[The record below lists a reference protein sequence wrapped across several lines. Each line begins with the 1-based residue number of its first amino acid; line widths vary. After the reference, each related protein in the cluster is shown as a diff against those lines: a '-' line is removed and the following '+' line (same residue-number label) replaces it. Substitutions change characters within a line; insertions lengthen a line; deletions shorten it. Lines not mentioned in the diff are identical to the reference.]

1 MTDPTVST
9 NEEDQTPEDQSW
21 VSTCF
26 SWLRRFGRKR
36 DGSQSLRESLEEVI
50 EEHDADGEAEPLVAE
65 ERTLL
70 LNLLE
75 FGERRVGDVV
85 VPLADIDAVEID
97 TSPEDLARLFTNV
110 MHSRLPVY
118 RDTLDDPVGMIHI
131 KDVLAAIVS
140 GKEARLRDMVREV
153 LFVPPSMPVIQLLIK
168 MRMTRVHMALVVDEY
183 GGTDGLA
190 TIEDLIEEI
199 VGEIEDEHDEIEG
212 PLLTLQKDGSFEADA
227 RVLIEELETQLG
239 VDLLPENR
247 DEDIDTLGGLVVS
260 LAGRVPVRGELI
272 DHPGGLELEV
282 IDADLRRVKWLRV
295 RRLETKNRPGDA
307 KAGANTEASGPSD
320 PA

>member
-9 NEEDQTPEDQSW
+9 DEEDQTPEDQSW

-26 SWLRRFGRKR
+26 NWLRRFGRKR
-36 DGSQSLRESLEEVI
+36 NGSQSLRESLEEVI

-97 TSPEDLARLFTNV
+97 TSSEDLARFFTNV

-239 VDLLPENR
+239 VDLLPEDR

-282 IDADLRRVKWLRV
+282 VDADLRRVKWLRV
-295 RRLETKNRPGDA
+295 RRLETKSRPGDA
-307 KAGANTEASGPSD
+307 KTGATTETSDPSD